1 MMQNWTPQQLT
12 QALNATTS
20 LQLLDVRESWEYDI
34 AHIENSTLI
43 PLGQIMGRLDE
54 LDTSQT
60 YVVICHHGVRSM
72 HACYLLERAGFEVI
86 NLMGGIDLW
95 AKTVDPSMPLY

>member
-34 AHIENSTLI
+34 AHISKNHTDS
-43 PLGQIMGRLDE
+43 
-54 LDTSQT
+54 
-60 YVVICHHGVRSM
+60 
-72 HACYLLERAGFEVI
+72 F
-86 NLMGGIDLW
+86 
-95 AKTVDPSMPLY
+95 